1 MKEQKQEETETP
13 QITFEAAAAGC
24 GTSGIYRFY
33 HGTYYLGWYLGTL
46 SAVSFL
52 LSPTAVSLRLS
63 AHVLHSLGSHPCLSY
78 DQEGEKKKGGDNKWD
93 EESRVPEKYFWA
105 PHVKLFNL
113 DPPDRGGGVSD
124 TVPSPKRHTKFYIKP
139 NTGDHR
145 ELSPPVLYKTKHRGR

>member
-63 AHVLHSLGSHPCLSY
+63 APRPPFPWTPPKSELRPGGREK
-78 DQEGEKKKGGDNKWD
+78 EG
-93 EESRVPEKYFWA
+93 R
-105 PHVKLFNL
+105 
-113 DPPDRGGGVSD
+113 R
-124 TVPSPKRHTKFYIKP
+124 
-139 NTGDHR
+139 
-145 ELSPPVLYKTKHRGR
+145 